1 MYHHKQIV
9 NTLKER
15 GYRIT
20 PQRELIVQIFSQ
32 IEKHQSV
39 EEIYDS
45 LQKITT
51 AINLATVYRTLELLW
66 REGFAQRND
75 LSDGRVFFAPP
86 IHGTHIHLVCRKCN
100 QVIDADAESVLAL
113 DAEFV
118 DKYNFKADLDHISI
132 FGVCEGCDQNEP
144 DLKEDVE

>member
-1 MYHHKQIV
+1 MFHTKKIV
-9 NTLKER
+9 SELKAR

-20 PQRELIVQIFSQ
+20 PQRELIIQIFSQ

-39 EEIYDS
+39 EEIYDM
-45 LQKITT
+45 LQEVTS

-100 QVIDADAESVLAL
+100 QVIDADATSILAL
-113 DAEFV
+113 DEEFMR
-118 DKYNFKADLDHISI
+118 DYQFKADLDHISI
-132 FGVCEGCDQNEP
+132 FGVCANCQDEQ
-144 DLKEDVE
+144 